1 MSVYEI
7 LKIAKRVI
15 QKKIY
20 QNREEYS
27 LKFFGK

>member
-1 MSVYEI
+1 MYEI

-15 QKKIY
+15 QKNIY

-27 LKFFGK
+27 LKFFGKW